1 VGVVRRYVWWP
12 GHDAAGSLAPVD
24 VLAGMLAAG
33 AWALPPGCPPLDDDE
48 ALVVVP
54 PQWVGGWEGGFRLPP
69 GYQHVWRV
77 RMDRLRPVCEAPR
90 SCPYRPLELPP
101 SATGLGPRRT
111 SRRRFM

>member
-1 VGVVRRYVWWP
+1 M
-12 GHDAAGSLAPVD
+12 D
-24 VLAGMLAAG
+24 VLAGVLAADT
-33 AWALPPGCPPLDDDE
+33 WPLPPEWPPLDDDE

-54 PQWVGGWEGGFRLPP
+54 PQWLGGWEVGCRLPP

-77 RMDRLRPVCEAPR
+77 RLDRLRPVCEAPR

-111 SRRRFM
+111 SRRRSM